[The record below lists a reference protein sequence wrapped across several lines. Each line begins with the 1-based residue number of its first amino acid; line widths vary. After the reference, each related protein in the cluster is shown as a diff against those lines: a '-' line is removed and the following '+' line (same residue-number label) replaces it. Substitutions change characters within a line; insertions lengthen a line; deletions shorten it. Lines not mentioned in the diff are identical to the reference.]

1 MGFKNSK
8 QQAAVMMQYNND
20 PSRTSIKGKIVS
32 KQKKKQTGK
41 RLVKAL
47 KENPEAEW
55 NELRK
60 QGQLLP
66 TYDRQGNQKGYLDD
80 FGKLYYD
87 FEEWSEEHYPTMPPQ
102 VGKNDIKGLNKVFEE
117 DMYTGGGFNYEVTNY
132 RVKGSPH
139 IVVELTKPIYEKGFK
154 QEKYPWGVNIGRL
167 DSENR
172 TELKNGASWSQG
184 NYIKVKGFKTK
195 VQAKQYIRKY
205 FKNN

>member
-102 VGKNDIKGLNKVFEE
+102 VGKNDIKGLN
-117 DMYTGGGFNYEVTNY
+117 
-132 RVKGSPH
+132 
-139 IVVELTKPIYEKGFK
+139 IELTKPIYEKGFK